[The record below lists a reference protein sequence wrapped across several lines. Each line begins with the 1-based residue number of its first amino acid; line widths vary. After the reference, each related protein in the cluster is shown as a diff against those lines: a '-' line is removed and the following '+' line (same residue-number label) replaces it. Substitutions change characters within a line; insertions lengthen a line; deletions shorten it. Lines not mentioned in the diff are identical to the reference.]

1 MNSLVWRV
9 EHVPEVDST
18 NDVVAGRARAGEPE
32 GLALLAD
39 HQSRG
44 RGRLGRTWAAT
55 PGTGLLCSLLLRPT
69 LGDDQVQW
77 AVAAVA
83 LSARAALAVHGVAC
97 DLKWPND
104 LMVGGEKIAGILAE
118 RVSTPSRGVVVGLG
132 VNLSDCPP
140 DVGATHVGRFTDAV
154 PSPRELLFTLLGEVS
169 ARRDLLDTPE
179 GLARLAGEY
188 RDALATIGQ
197 RVVVVQRDT
206 SWEGTALG
214 VDDAGH
220 LIVRTG
226 DGERVVA
233 AGDVIHL
240 RAAP

>member
-18 NDVVAGRARAGEPE
+18 NDVVAARARAGEPE
-32 GLALLAD
+32 GLVLLAD

-55 PGTGLLCSLLLRPT
+55 PGTGLLCSLLLRPA

-77 AVAAVA
+77 AVAVVA
-83 LSARAALAVHGVAC
+83 LSARAALASYGVAS

-104 LMVGGEKIAGILAE
+104 LLVGDEKIAGILAE
-118 RVSTPSRGVVVGLG
+118 LVTTPSRGVVVGLG

-140 DVGATHVGRFTDAV
+140 DVGATHLGRVIDTV
-154 PSPRELLFTLLGEVS
+154 PSSRDLLDSLLGEVS
-169 ARRDLLDTPE
+169 ARRDLLDTSE
-179 GLARLAGEY
+179 GRARLAGEY

-197 RVVVVQRDT
+197 RVVVLQRDG

-220 LIVRTG
+220 LIVRDG

-233 AGDVIHL
+233 AGDVVHV
-240 RAAP
+240 RAAR